1 MTNWAFKLFL
11 TFSLPLALQKH
22 LSLVFNVFYS
32 ISSLYRS
39 IHSISNF
46 QPLEIYP
53 QLWQ

>member
-1 MTNWAFKLFL
+1 MKNWAFRFFL

-32 ISSLYRS
+32 ISFLYRS

-46 QPLEIYP
+46 QPLEINL
-53 QLWQ
+53 QLWH